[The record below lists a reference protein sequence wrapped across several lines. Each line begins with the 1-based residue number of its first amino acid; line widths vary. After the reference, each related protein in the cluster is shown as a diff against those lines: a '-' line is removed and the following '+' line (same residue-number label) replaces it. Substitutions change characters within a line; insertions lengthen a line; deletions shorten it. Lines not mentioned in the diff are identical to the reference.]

1 MQRFEP
7 SNPAFAQRVRESFAR
22 QQVMGTLGAS
32 LTVVEPGVVEID
44 LPFRQD
50 LTQQHGFLH
59 AGIIATICDSACGYA
74 AFTLMAA
81 DASVLSIEYKINL
94 LAPAQ
99 GERFI
104 ARGSVTRPGR
114 TITATEGTVF
124 ACDGGTRKQVAAML
138 ATMMTV
144 RGREDVSEQG

>member
-7 SNPAFAQRVRESFAR
+7 RNPAFAQRVRESFAR
-22 QQVMGTLGAS
+22 QQVMGTLGAR
-32 LTVVEPGVVEID
+32 LTLVEPGVVEIE
-44 LPFRQD
+44 LRFRQD

-99 GERFI
+99 GERFV

-114 TITATEGTVF
+114 TITVTEGAVF
-124 ACDGGTRKQVAAML
+124 AHERGTRKQVAAMQ

-144 RGREDVSEQG
+144 RGREDISE